1 MTAADR
7 APTLRVV
14 RRRYGDNMV
23 RSMLAIVCDRCRSSD
38 DRSTKPDMPEAAV
51 ARFFRGRG
59 WLVDNDCRSA
69 VCPKCQEKD
78 KVTDISAAAMKRQ
91 RQMFLLLDDH
101 FDVEEGAYD
110 GDWSD
115 ARIAKETGLA
125 ENVVKHARD
134 SAYGPI
140 KVNPAVVSAGKDIAE
155 LREKVRADLAAVRQL
170 ADQTATDLM
179 KRLDEIEAKVTRA
192 IKGTA

>member
-14 RRRYGDNMV
+14 RRRYGNNLV

-51 ARFFRGRG
+51 ARFFRARG
-59 WLVDNDCRSA
+59 WLVDSDCRSA
-69 VCPKCQEKD
+69 ICPKCQEKD

-91 RQMFLLLDDH
+91 RQMFAMLDEY
-101 FDVEEGAYD
+101 FDVDDGAYD
-110 GDWSD
+110 GDWTD
-115 ARIAKETGLA
+115 AKIAKETGLA
-125 ENVVKHARD
+125 ENVVRHARE

-140 KVNPAVVSAGKDIAE
+140 KVNPALVSAGKE
-155 LREKVRADLAAVRQL
+155 LADLRAKVTADLAAVQQL
-170 ADQTATDLM
+170 ADQTAADLA
-179 KRLDEIEAKVTRA
+179 KRLDEIEAKVSRA
-192 IKGTA
+192 IKGAA